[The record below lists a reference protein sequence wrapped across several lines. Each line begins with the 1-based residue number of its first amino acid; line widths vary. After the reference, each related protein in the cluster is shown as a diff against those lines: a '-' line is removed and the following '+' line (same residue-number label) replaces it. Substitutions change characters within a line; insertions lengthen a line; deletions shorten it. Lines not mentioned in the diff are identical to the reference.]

1 MSKNSEDLRTVV
13 NETSNP
19 SSILGEAL
27 LGAIRQAVREEIE
40 ASQSRNGHC
49 CKIVTEPAKSYFKIA
64 EAAKFSCLADSTIR
78 FYMRKGKLK
87 ALKVGSRVIIKREDL
102 DTFLET
108 HRKEIQPK

>member
-1 MSKNSEDLRTVV
+1 MSETTPSLFSEAFRAELRDIVK
-13 NETSNP
+13 
-19 SSILGEAL
+19 EA
-27 LGAIRQAVREEIE
+27 IQA
-40 ASQSRNGHC
+40 ASQNGHR

-78 FYMRKGKLK
+78 FYMRKGQLK

-102 DTFLET
+102 DTFLEA

>member
-1 MSKNSEDLRTVV
+1 M
-13 NETSNP
+13 NEAGK
-19 SSILGEAL
+19 IIGDAF
-27 LGAIRQAVREEIE
+27 LGAIRQAVREEIQ
-40 ASQSRNGHC
+40 AAMNQNGQR
-49 CKIVTEPAKSYFKIA
+49 CKIVTESAKSYFKIP

-78 FYMRKGKLK
+78 FYMRTGQLK

>member
-1 MSKNSEDLRTVV
+1 MNTHSL
-13 NETSNP
+13 
-19 SSILGEAL
+19 LGEAL
-27 LGAIRQAVREEIE
+27 AAILKPIVKEAVREAMGE
-40 ASQSRNGHC
+40 NGHRC
-49 CKIVTEPAKSYFKIA
+49 NIVTEPAKSYFKIA

-102 DTFLET
+102 DTFLEA